1 MSQLTNLQN
10 SLDNLQNNLGKLT
23 NFIATTALNTN
34 IQTFTDVSKD
44 LVQLSS
50 NHQVILTNNNVTSL
64 IEYVKKRGGSGD
76 DALRIA
82 LEKDGPGSVF
92 QDLLSRISSTSSQ
105 NYQSQIERL
114 TDTQFDTLLN
124 ALNLL
129 CKEPGPGSS
138 VINQRVQCNLV
149 IATTTAKLIASQS
162 MAYQL
167 AGATY
172 DLLAAYPSEA
182 SRFGYNINIS
192 AAQQKATLLAK
203 LQNQREAL
211 VSTYRNTIKNSNGIG
226 GYFNAFDGLPSGL
239 LNNMANV
246 GCYNE
251 KLPRSANIVAWVKDG
266 SDEYLETLCPSN
278 GFPTLSRYY
287 IKYAGVDV
295 ADRDNVSNVLG
306 VLVRSSMLDPRGDY
320 RRRLPEIQY
329 IAMRH
334 APGNAYRGEF
344 AFNSE
349 DLRLASPKIISDNN
363 LGPENRL
370 RLVYDGYSN
379 AILNSPN
386 LSLFFKWTF
395 PNKGENIIF
404 RFTDINGYSYAFVL
418 NKNVNRNSE
427 LLCVMVECTNLSGGG
442 VTFKNGPQDLSLK
455 NSQPDK
461 EDVYGAFGWTLGG
474 KFIDSK

>member
-1 MSQLTNLQN
+1 
-10 SLDNLQNNLGKLT
+10 
-23 NFIATTALNTN
+23 
-34 IQTFTDVSKD
+34 
-44 LVQLSS
+44 
-50 NHQVILTNNNVTSL
+50 
-64 IEYVKKRGGSGD
+64 
-76 DALRIA
+76 
-82 LEKDGPGSVF
+82 
-92 QDLLSRISSTSSQ
+92 
-105 NYQSQIERL
+105 
-114 TDTQFDTLLN
+114 
-124 ALNLL
+124 
-129 CKEPGPGSS
+129 
-138 VINQRVQCNLV
+138 V

-203 LQNQREAL
+203 LKNQRETL
-211 VSTYRNTIKNSNGIG
+211 VSTYRNTIKNSNDVG

-239 LNNMANV
+239 LNNMV
-246 GCYNE
+246 KLGCYNE
-251 KLPRSANIVAWVKDG
+251 KLPRVANIGAWVKDG
-266 SDEYLETLCPSN
+266 SDEYLETFCPSN

-306 VLVRSSMLDPRGDY
+306 VLVRSSMLDPGGSNTDY
-320 RRRLPEIQY
+320 LRRLPEIRY

-370 RLVYDGYSN
+370 KLLSDRYSN

-386 LSLFFKWTF
+386 LSLFFKFTF
-395 PNKGENIIF
+395 PDKGDNNIF
-404 RFTDINGYSYAFVL
+404 RFTDMNGYSYAFVL
-418 NKNVNRNSE
+418 NKTVTRSSD

-455 NSQPDK
+455 KSEPDK
-461 EDVYGAFGWTLGG
+461 EDIYGAFGWTLGANG
-474 KFIDSK
+474 WSIQSMTYTPRFLGV